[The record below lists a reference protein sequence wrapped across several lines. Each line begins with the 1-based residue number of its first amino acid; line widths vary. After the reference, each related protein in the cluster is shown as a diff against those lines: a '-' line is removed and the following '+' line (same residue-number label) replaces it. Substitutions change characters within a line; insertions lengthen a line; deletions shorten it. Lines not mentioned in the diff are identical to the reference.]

1 VGSCSNSREGPGK
14 RDYLGVSVLPLG
26 SDRIEAALV
35 VHVSAQDF
43 FALCGVHI
51 GPIGRMGKPL

>member
-1 VGSCSNSREGPGK
+1 
-14 RDYLGVSVLPLG
+14 LPLG

-35 VHVSAQDF
+35 VHVAAQDF